1 MISLAIMLVLLM
13 ILATITMYYGNS
25 ALDEAKLQDLKTN
38 MLLIQASLRGNL
50 EQYHFEANGADA
62 AKKNELK
69 NKYFKGKK
77 ISDNAD
83 VRNKFNQTNAENKIN
98 NEIYKEQNISFDYY
112 YLDPSVLASLGIKN
126 VNSNGKDGYYIVAYS
141 LDDTYPNTIEV
152 INTKGY
158 RGIYTLTELM
168 AI

>member
-1 MISLAIMLVLLM
+1 MYSAKSWNKDLYIISRSTVAGEKEKQGPL
-13 ILATITMYYGNS
+13 
-25 ALDEAKLQDLKTN
+25 
-38 MLLIQASLRGNL
+38 
-50 EQYHFEANGADA
+50 
-62 AKKNELK
+62 
-69 NKYFKGKK
+69 GK
-77 ISDNAD
+77 
-83 VRNKFNQTNAENKIN
+83 F
-98 NEIYKEQNISFDYY
+98 FDYY

>member
-38 MLLIQASLRGNL
+38 MLLIQASLKGDL
-50 EQYHFEANGADA
+50 EKYHFEANGADA
-62 AKKNELK
+62 TKKNELK
-69 NKYFKGKK
+69 NDYLKGKK
-77 ISDNAD
+77 IAESGN
-83 VRNKFNQTNAENKIN
+83 VKNKFNSINVEDKINKIY
-98 NEIYKEQNISFDYY
+98 EEQNINFEYY
-112 YLDPSVLASLGIKN
+112 YLDTSTLQDLGIKN
-126 VNSNGKDGYYIVAYS
+126 VTSDEKNGYYIVAYS
-141 LDDTYPNTIEV
+141 LDDNYPNTIEV

-158 RGIYTLTELM
+158 RGTYTLTELM